1 MAIKINYEDD
11 VFLLQTM
18 IKTLKTAIQLE
29 VDAELFRDRMIED
42 IHFIHTTVQRLYRT
56 LQENPHLMRR
66 DEYLR
71 SIMQTKVNFIEV
83 LHACL
88 DTDTPQYVHL
98 AAYAGRVHSHRSEH
112 LQDVEDIRSL
122 LQRSDPA
129 DSHHEDVV
137 SPEEFLSLLQRDE
150 DEAEQGP

>member
-11 VFLLQTM
+11 IFLLQTM
-18 IKTLKTAIQLE
+18 IKTLKAAIQLE
-29 VDAELFRDRMIED
+29 VDAELFRDRMVED
-42 IHFIHTTVQRLYRT
+42 IHFIHTTVQKLYRT

-71 SIMQTKVNFIEV
+71 AILQTKISFVEV

-88 DTDTPQYVHL
+88 NAETPQYVHL

-112 LQDVEDIRSL
+112 LQDVEDIRLL
-122 LQRSDPA
+122 LQRGSDE
-129 DSHHEDVV
+129 DVRHEDVV

-150 DEAEQGP
+150 VEGNEEP

>member
-11 VFLLQTM
+11 IFLLQM
-18 IKTLKTAIQLE
+18 IIKTLNAAIRLE
-29 VDAELFRDRMIED
+29 VDVELFRDRLVED
-42 IHFIHTTVQRLYRT
+42 IHFIHATVQKLYRT
-56 LQENPHLMRR
+56 LHENPHLIRR

-71 SIMQTKVNFIEV
+71 AIMQTKVSFIEV

-112 LQDVEDIRSL
+112 LQDVEDIRAL
-122 LQRSDPA
+122 LQRGDDDESR
-129 DSHHEDVV
+129 HEDVV
-137 SPEEFLSLLQRDE
+137 SPQEFLSLLQRDE
-150 DEAEQGP
+150 DDGSDDQ